1 MFDVNIIN
9 FFIFKLL
16 LKKMSF
22 SLGNV
27 GARELTEENAGK
39 ELVPYLNSNN
49 QELIY
54 ENDSEMYVSSEEMF
68 REIPVNDGV
77 WENTV
82 LKVNHTESS
91 DSEILTFEKGEGG
104 GGVIRLDE
112 SRMEGTLK
120 IKFDGN
126 DLNNETWLDCMPNPF
141 LTLWKTVDIS
151 VKGVSV
157 TNSHTDNLFVMDV
170 LTRLYQHREKENDLA
185 GVSLGY
191 YDKPG
196 QRGYLSKI
204 NSVATSTAA
213 KLKNGYNRVKN
224 LSGGRY
230 IVQDMRF
237 VFFGVGPQFVPVN
250 NRIKVKFTKD
260 SSRRVFL
267 QEVRW
272 KGMHSWMVTIVIFI

>member
-1 MFDVNIIN
+1 
-9 FFIFKLL
+9 
-16 LKKMSF
+16 MSF

-54 ENDSEMYVSSEEMF
+54 ENDSEMYVSSKEMF

-250 NRIKVKFTKD
+250 NRIKVKFT
-260 SSRRVFL
+260 RF
-267 QEVRW
+267 QQ
-272 KGMHSWMVTIVIFI
+272 TIFYRK